1 MMADV
6 KEEDT
11 LKSSVVTSLETDEYA
26 MLSKDSQINC
36 SLQKEN
42 RPPISVKSF
51 ESHFILP
58 QGRVQIW
65 PESGS
70 EKATKE

>member
-1 MMADV
+1 MADV

-11 LKSSVVTSLETDEYA
+11 LKSSVVTLPHSLETDEDDVL
-26 MLSKDSQINC
+26 LSKDSQINC
-36 SLQKEN
+36 SRLKEN

-58 QGRVQIW
+58 
-65 PESGS
+65 
-70 EKATKE
+70 